1 MIARTFKEH
10 KEFIEWLRFYFKRS
24 LSDKEKI
31 DIINGTL
38 QDFDVPEINIT
49 ELLLTHSTLLPESS
63 QFNILEKYC
72 QAMNLVTSYIK
83 VGSRY
88 QLALQIP
95 NHYLKEKEL

>member
-10 KEFIEWLRFYFKRS
+10 KELIEWLRFYFKRNF
-24 LSDKEKI
+24 SDNEKI

-72 QAMNLVTSYIK
+72 QSMKLITSYIK

-88 QLALQIP
+88 QLAIQIP
-95 NHYLKEKEL
+95 KGYLKEKEL

>member
-1 MIARTFKEH
+1 MITRTFKEH
-10 KEFIEWLRFYFKRS
+10 IDLIQWLRFYFKRN

-31 DIINGTL
+31 EVIQGTL
-38 QDFDVPEINIT
+38 QDFEVPGINIT

-72 QAMNLVTSYIK
+72 QAMKLVTSYVK

-88 QLALQIP
+88 QLAIQIP
-95 NHYLKEKEL
+95 KGYLKEEDL

>member
-10 KEFIEWLRFYFKRS
+10 RELIEWLRFYCKRN
-24 LSDKEKI
+24 LSDNEKI
-31 DIINGTL
+31 EIIDDTL

-72 QAMNLVTSYIK
+72 QAMKLVTSYVK

-88 QLALQIP
+88 QLAIQIP
-95 NHYLKEKEL
+95 KGYLKEKEI

>member
-10 KEFIEWLRFYFKRS
+10 KQLIEWLRFYFKRS
-24 LSDKEKI
+24 LSDKEKME
-31 DIINGTL
+31 IIEGNL

-49 ELLLTHSTLLPESS
+49 ELFLTHSTLLPESS

-88 QLALQIP
+88 QLAIQIP
-95 NHYLKEKEL
+95 KGYFKEVE

>member
-1 MIARTFKEH
+1 MITRTFKEH
-10 KEFIEWLRFYFKRS
+10 TELIEWLRFYCKRS

-31 DIINGTL
+31 EIIQGTL
-38 QDFDVPEINIT
+38 QDFEVPEINIT

-72 QAMNLVTSYIK
+72 QSMKLVTSYVK

-88 QLALQIP
+88 QLAIQIP
-95 NHYLKEKEL
+95 KGYLKGVE